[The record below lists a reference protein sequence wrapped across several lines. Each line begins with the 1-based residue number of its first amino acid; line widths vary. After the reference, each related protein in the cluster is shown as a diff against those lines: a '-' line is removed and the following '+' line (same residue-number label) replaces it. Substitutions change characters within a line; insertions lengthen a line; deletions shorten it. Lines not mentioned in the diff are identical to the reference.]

1 MRYFLGLADELH
13 FGRAAARLHVAQ
25 SALSAQVKQL
35 ENELGL
41 SLFDR
46 STRHVE
52 LTEAGRRF
60 REHARRIAD
69 AAANAETDM
78 RALASGRTGRV
89 SVGFV
94 GTATYDV
101 LPQVA
106 QRVHDELPDVEL
118 TLRGEVLSPDLL
130 AGIDDG
136 TYDLALLRPGGESAA
151 HQLRPLR
158 TERLVAALPSRHH
171 LAGRAGLDLS
181 ELAGET
187 FVVHPSGDGS
197 SMHARVLAACERAGF
212 RPPRVIEVGETAT
225 LVVFVAAGLGV
236 ALVPDPVRSLAIEGA
251 TYVPLM
257 TPESVELA
265 LASRVDDR
273 SAATARVAAI
283 VAETAARPGSGLP
296 RPAPVR

>member
-25 SALSAQVKQL
+25 SALSAQIKQL
-35 ENELGL
+35 ETELGL

-52 LTEAGRRF
+52 LTQAGHRF

-69 AAANAETDM
+69 SAANAETDM
-78 RALASGRTGRV
+78 RALASGLTGRV

-106 QRVHDELPDVEL
+106 QRVLDELPDVEL
-118 TLRGEVLSPDLL
+118 TLRGELLSPDLL

-136 TYDLALLRPGGESAA
+136 SYDLALLRPGGESSI
-151 HQLRPLR
+151 HRLRRLR
-158 TERLVAALPSRHH
+158 TEQLVAALPTRHA
-171 LAGRAGLDLS
+171 LAAQPAVDLAS
-181 ELAGET
+181 LADET
-187 FVVHPSGDGS
+187 FVVHPSGVGS
-197 SMHARVLAACERAGF
+197 SMHDRVLAACERAGF
-212 RPPRVIEVGETAT
+212 RPARVIEVGETAT

-236 ALVPDPVRSLAIEGA
+236 ALVPEPVRSLAVVGA
-251 TYVPLM
+251 TYVPLVGQE
-257 TPESVELA
+257 TVELA
-265 LASRVDDR
+265 LASRADDR
-273 SAATARVAAI
+273 SVATGRVAEI
-283 VAETAARPGSGLP
+283 ITTS
-296 RPAPVR
+296 VRT